1 MEKKLKK
8 AVLDVPDFPKK
19 GIIFKDFTPV
29 LKDAKLFASLID
41 SLAKR
46 YKSKKIDAIVCM
58 EARGFLLGAPLAYR
72 LKCALVP
79 VRKPGKL
86 PRKVYSQ
93 EYALEYGTDSLEIHA
108 DALSKGDNVV
118 ILDDVLATGGTAGAV
133 VKLVEKCGAKI
144 KELAFVIELDFL
156 KGREKLASNKV
167 FSVIHY

>member
-58 EARGFLLGAPLAYR
+58 EARGFRSARR
-72 LKCALVP
+72 LP
-79 VRKPGKL
+79 IG
-86 PRKVYSQ
+86 
-93 EYALEYGTDSLEIHA
+93 
-108 DALSKGDNVV
+108 
-118 ILDDVLATGGTAGAV
+118 
-133 VKLVEKCGAKI
+133 
-144 KELAFVIELDFL
+144 
-156 KGREKLASNKV
+156 
-167 FSVIHY
+167 